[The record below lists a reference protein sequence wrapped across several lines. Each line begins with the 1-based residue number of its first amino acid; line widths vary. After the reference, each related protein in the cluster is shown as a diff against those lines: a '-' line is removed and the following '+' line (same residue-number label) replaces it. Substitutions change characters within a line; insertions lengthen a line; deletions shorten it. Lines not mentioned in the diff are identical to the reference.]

1 MAPIE
6 GGILLNMKR
15 ARLLFLTVSLTVMM
29 LFTGVLLAN
38 RANQDVLFRALGN
51 LAEVVHLV
59 ETEYVDELNQ
69 EALAQSLDAGLV
81 ESLNWSAAVLPVDRV
96 GDYLEF
102 VESPPPYGMGLASRL
117 GSAAVGFV
125 FSDSP
130 AETAGL
136 LVGEVIELVEGVNS
150 RGRPLWQIRLEL
162 MGRERRGEPVRL
174 TVVDLSENERR
185 EVVLEPLEWVLQAA
199 TSEERD
205 DATVIQIEAIS
216 EDAVETITS
225 LLPERGPVILDLR
238 ELRWGFE
245 EETIALADI
254 FVGSGRLGQWEG
266 RRAGSRTYEAD
277 EKVVIDKLPV
287 VLVGPHTAG
296 VGEILAAAL
305 QNAGA
310 VIVGRTTVGFA
321 PYMSLVQEGDVAIWM
336 PVGQWLRPDDET
348 INGKGIDP
356 DEVVEDIDPDSDVDA
371 VLERALEI
379 LDQEL
384 EKAA

>member
-1 MAPIE
+1 MAPTE

-15 ARLLFLTVSLTVMM
+15 TRVLFLTVSLAVMM

-38 RANQDVLFRALGN
+38 RSNQDVLFRALGN

-69 EALAQSLDAGLV
+69 EALALSLDAGLV
-81 ESLNWSAAVLPVDRV
+81 EPLNWSAAVLPVERI

-102 VESPPPYGMGLASRL
+102 VESPPPYGMGLASRF

-125 FSDSP
+125 FPGSP

-136 LVGEVIELVEGVNS
+136 QALEVIELVEGVNS

-162 MGRERRGEPVRL
+162 MDRERLGETVQL
-174 TVVDLSENERR
+174 TVFDRKVDERR
-185 EVVLEPLEWVLQAA
+185 EVVLEPLDWVLQAA

-205 DATVIQIEAIS
+205 EATVIRIEAVS
-216 EDAVETITS
+216 EDAVESVIS
-225 LLPERGPVILDLR
+225 LLPEQGQVILDLR
-238 ELRWGFE
+238 ELRWGLE
-245 EETIALADI
+245 AETITLADS
-254 FVGSGRLGQWEG
+254 FVSSGRLGQWEG
-266 RRAGSRTYEAD
+266 RRAGSRTYEAN
-277 EKVVIDKLPV
+277 EKVVTERLPV

-305 QNAGA
+305 QGAGA
-310 VIVGRTTVGFA
+310 IVVGHRTVGYA
-321 PYMSLVQEGDVAIWM
+321 PYMSLVRDGDVAIWM

-348 INGKGIDP
+348 ISGKGIEP
-356 DEVVEDIDPDSDVDA
+356 DEVVEGIDSDADGDP

-379 LDQEL
+379 LNQDL

>member
-1 MAPIE
+1 
-6 GGILLNMKR
+6 MKR
-15 ARLLFLTVSLTVMM
+15 ARVLFLTVSVAVMM

-38 RANQDVLFRALGN
+38 RSNQDVLFRALGN

-81 ESLNWSAAVLPVDRV
+81 EPLNWSAAVLPVDRI

-102 VESPPPYGMGLASRL
+102 VESPPPYGMGLASRF

-125 FSDSP
+125 FPGSP
-130 AETAGL
+130 AKTAGL
-136 LVGEVIELVEGVNS
+136 QAAEVIELVEGVNS

-162 MGRERRGEPVRL
+162 MDRERLGETVQL
-174 TVVDLSENERR
+174 TVFDREVDERR
-185 EVVLEPLEWVLQAA
+185 EVVLEPMEWSLQAA

-205 DATVIQIEAIS
+205 DVTVIQIEAIS
-216 EDAVETITS
+216 EDAVETVTS
-225 LLPERGPVILDLR
+225 LLPERGHVILDLR

-245 EETIALADI
+245 AETMALADSFI
-254 FVGSGRLGQWEG
+254 ASGRLGQWQG
-266 RRAGSRTYEAD
+266 RKAGSKTYEAH
-277 EKVVIDKLPV
+277 EGVVTDTLPV
-287 VLVGPHTAG
+287 VLVGSHTAG

-305 QNAGA
+305 QGAGA
-310 VIVGRTTVGFA
+310 VVVGRGTVGFA
-321 PYMSLVQEGDVAIWM
+321 PYMSLVQDGDVAIWM
-336 PVGQWLRPDDET
+336 PVGQWLRPDDEI
-348 INGKGIDP
+348 INGKGIEP
-356 DEVVEDIDPDSDVDA
+356 DEVIEEIDPDADGDP

-379 LDQEL
+379 LNQDL

>member
-1 MAPIE
+1 LAAIE

-15 ARLLFLTVSLTVMM
+15 TRVLFMTVSLVVVM
-29 LFTGVLLAN
+29 LFSGILLAS
-38 RANQDVLFRALGN
+38 RSNQDVLFRALGN

-69 EALAQSLDAGLV
+69 EALALSLDAGLV
-81 ESLNWSAAVLPVDRV
+81 EPLNRSAAVLPVDRI

-102 VESPPPYGMGLASRL
+102 IESPPPFGMGLSSRL

-125 FSDSP
+125 FPGSP
-130 AETAGL
+130 AEAAGL
-136 LVGEVIELVEGVNS
+136 QVLEVIELVEGVNS

-162 MGRERRGEPVRL
+162 MERERRGDTVRL
-174 TVVDLSENERR
+174 TVFDRDMDERR
-185 EVVLEPLEWVLQAA
+185 EVVLEPLEWVLEAA
-199 TSEERD
+199 TSEVRD
-205 DATVIQIEAIS
+205 EATVIQIEAVS
-216 EDAVETITS
+216 ADAVESVVS
-225 LLPERGPVILDLR
+225 LLPEQGPVILDLR

-245 EETIALADI
+245 AETMELADR
-254 FVGSGRLGQWEG
+254 FVSSGRLGRWQG
-266 RRAGSRTYEAD
+266 RKAGSKTYEAS
-277 EKVVIDKLPV
+277 EEVASETMPM

-305 QNAGA
+305 QGAGA
-310 VIVGRTTVGFA
+310 VVVGNQTVGYA
-321 PYMSLVQEGDVAIWM
+321 PYMSLVQDGDVAIWM

-348 INGKGIDP
+348 IDGKGIEP
-356 DEVVEDIDPDSDVDA
+356 DEVIEGIEPDAEGDP

-379 LDQEL
+379 LVQDL

>member
-15 ARLLFLTVSLTVMM
+15 ARVLFLTVSVAVMM

-38 RANQDVLFRALGN
+38 RSNQDVLFRALGN

-81 ESLNWSAAVLPVDRV
+81 EPLNWSAAVLPVDRI

-102 VESPPPYGMGLASRL
+102 VESPPPYGMGLASRF

-125 FSDSP
+125 FPGSP

-136 LVGEVIELVEGVNS
+136 QVLEVIELVEGVNS

-162 MGRERRGEPVRL
+162 MDRERLGETVQL
-174 TVVDLSENERR
+174 TVFDREVDERR
-185 EVVLEPLEWVLQAA
+185 EVVLEPLEWSLQAA

-205 DATVIQIEAIS
+205 DVTVIQIEAIS
-216 EDAVETITS
+216 ENAVETVTS

-238 ELRWGFE
+238 ELRWGLE
-245 EETIALADI
+245 AETMTLADS
-254 FVGSGRLGQWEG
+254 FVSSGRLGQWEG
-266 RRAGSRTYEAD
+266 RKAGSKTYEAH
-277 EKVVIDKLPV
+277 ESVVTDTLPV
-287 VLVGPHTAG
+287 VLVGSHTAG
-296 VGEILAAAL
+296 VGEILTAAL
-305 QNAGA
+305 QGAGA
-310 VIVGRTTVGFA
+310 VVVGQSTLGFA
-321 PYMSLVQEGDVAIWM
+321 PYMSLVQDGDVAIWM

-356 DEVVEDIDPDSDVDA
+356 DEIIEEIDPNADGDP

-379 LDQEL
+379 LSQDL

>member
-15 ARLLFLTVSLTVMM
+15 ARVLFLTASLAVMM

-38 RANQDVLFRALGN
+38 RSNQDVLFRALGN

-69 EALAQSLDAGLV
+69 EALALSLDAGLV
-81 ESLNWSAAVLPVDRV
+81 EPLNWSAAVLPVDRI

-125 FSDSP
+125 FPGSP

-136 LVGEVIELVEGVNS
+136 QALEVIELVEGVNS

-162 MGRERRGEPVRL
+162 MDRERRGENVRL
-174 TVVDLSENERR
+174 TVFDLNDEERR
-185 EVVLEPLEWVLQAA
+185 EVVLEPTEWVLEAA

-205 DATVIQIEAIS
+205 DVTVIQIEAIS
-216 EDAVETITS
+216 LDAVETVTS
-225 LLPERGPVILDLR
+225 LLPEGGSTILDLR
-238 ELRWGFE
+238 ELRWGLE
-245 EETIALADI
+245 EETIKLADAFI
-254 FVGSGRLGQWEG
+254 SSGRLGRWEG
-266 RRAGSRTYEAD
+266 RRAGSKTYEAN
-277 EKVVIDKLPV
+277 EKVVTDALPM
-287 VLVGPHTAG
+287 VLVGRHTAG

-305 QNAGA
+305 QGAGA
-310 VIVGRTTVGFA
+310 VVVGQTSVGFA
-321 PYMSLVQEGDVAIWM
+321 PYMSLVQDGDVAIWM
-336 PVGQWLRPDDET
+336 PVGQWLRPDDEK
-348 INGKGIDP
+348 IDGKGIDP
-356 DEVVEDIDPDSDVDA
+356 DEVVERIDPEAEGDP
-371 VLERALEI
+371 VLDRALEI
-379 LDQEL
+379 LHQDL

>member
-15 ARLLFLTVSLTVMM
+15 TRVLFLTVSLAVML
-29 LFTGVLLAN
+29 LFAGVLLAS
-38 RANQDVLFRALGN
+38 RSNQDVLFRALGN

-69 EALAQSLDAGLV
+69 EALALSLDAGLV
-81 ESLNWSAAVLPVDRV
+81 EPLNWSAAVLPVERI

-102 VESPPPYGMGLASRL
+102 VESPPPYGMGLASRF

-125 FSDSP
+125 FPGSP

-136 LVGEVIELVEGVNS
+136 QALEVIELVEGVNS

-162 MGRERRGEPVRL
+162 MDRERLGETVQL
-174 TVVDLSENERR
+174 TVFDRGVDERR
-185 EVVLEPLEWVLQAA
+185 EVVLEPLEWDLRAA
-199 TSEERD
+199 TSEDRD
-205 DATVIQIEAIS
+205 EVTIIQIEAIS
-216 EDAVETITS
+216 KDAVETVTS
-225 LLPERGPVILDLR
+225 LLPERGQVILDLR
-238 ELRWGFE
+238 ELRWGLE
-245 EETIALADI
+245 AETMALADS

-266 RRAGSRTYEAD
+266 RRAGSRTYEAK
-277 EKVVIDKLPV
+277 EKVVTETLPV
-287 VLVGPHTAG
+287 VLVGTHTAG

-305 QNAGA
+305 QGAGA
-310 VIVGRTTVGFA
+310 VVVGHRTVGYA
-321 PYMSLVQEGDVAIWM
+321 PYMSLVRDGDVAIWM

-348 INGKGIDP
+348 INGKGIEP
-356 DEVVEDIDPDSDVDA
+356 DEVVEGIDSDADGDP

-379 LDQEL
+379 LSQDL